1 MRAIVVSLLTGA
13 LCLAV
18 ARAGDDAK
26 KIPLDSIHATTGQKD
41 VKRLSTAMDG
51 AGKYIDP
58 AGAALAKLYGGLK
71 QGGVGLVA
79 GKDIAAAV
87 EASGPLF
94 ARGAMQGELTV
105 DAGAPLWAAVF
116 FGTNGSSPPAWQV
129 KQVEVKGRS
138 VRIGYAKQ
146 PAFTDDIHHYL
157 AWIPLG
163 KATAGEWTL
172 ELYDVGGKEAAVKRQ
187 VTVKVR

>member
-1 MRAIVVSLLTGA
+1 MRCAIVSLLAGA
-13 LCLAV
+13 LCLAA
-18 ARAGDDAK
+18 ARGGDEAK
-26 KIPLDSIHATTGQKD
+26 KVPLDSIHATTGQKD
-41 VKRLSTAMDG
+41 VKRISTAMDG

-58 AGAALAKLYGGLK
+58 AGAALAKLYGELK
-71 QGGVGLVA
+71 QGGAGLVA
-79 GKDIAAAV
+79 GKDVAAAV
-87 EASGPLF
+87 EASQGLF
-94 ARGAMQGELTV
+94 GRGGKQGELTV

-129 KQVEVKGRS
+129 KQVEVKGRT
-138 VRIGYAKQ
+138 VRVGYAKQ

-157 AWIPLG
+157 AWIPVG
-163 KATAGEWTL
+163 KAVAGEWTL